1 MYLKQYKAKK
11 LFGAIGTI
19 IDGSIAYVDLNGFDD
34 FRNLSLWGLK
44 MKVIEIKDR
53 NPILVPVSY
62 THLSPIINSRCPRPI
77 GNIASIARIP
87 VSSGTLDV
95 YKRQS

>member
-1 MYLKQYKAKK
+1 MYLKQYKANK

-53 NPILVPVSY
+53 NPILVQQ
-62 THLSPIINSRCPRPI
+62 L
-77 GNIASIARIP
+77 
-87 VSSGTLDV
+87 LDV
-95 YKRQS
+95 WESAVKAMHL

>member
-53 NPILVPVSY
+53 NPILVQQLLDVWESAVKA
-62 THLSPIINSRCPRPI
+62 THL
-77 GNIASIARIP
+77 
-87 VSSGTLDV
+87 
-95 YKRQS
+95 